1 MLYSAKIKRSV
12 PNAQPGDNVAT
23 CPEQRAAVWFVA
35 KQVSSA
41 RQRRRHARA
50 PALPRIPVTP
60 PRGEI
65 IVSAANMAV
74 KTEKELSETQRSL
87 WLKAVA
93 AIELRNFGYAIS
105 LLQGILKQEPQF
117 LTGRQLLRRTE
128 VKKSKS
134 VKKRF
139 FNISTAPIA
148 VIKAQREIKREPR
161 HAIEMLEK
169 VLEEDPYNRQ
179 ANLVLK
185 EAAVA
190 AGCPEIGV
198 FALRTLLEENP
209 RDVKVLHE
217 LGRLYHD
224 LGESDR
230 EVEIYNQ
237 ISELNPLDAEAL
249 RLGKDASAHASMKSG
264 GWTEAESYRD
274 LIKDKEAAISLEQQ
288 TRMRLTGESLDQQIA
303 ETYARQKSAPTNV
316 DLARRLGALNEQK
329 EDFEAAIGWYQYAAD
344 LTRGADAGLVRKV
357 SDLKIKRLDRDVAAH
372 EEFLSA
378 HDAKHEL
385 YWKISE
391 DLKIAKKNRAEILLD
406 DARSRVERNPTDL
419 QLRFELGEH
428 LMNAGHFREAVPELQ
443 RARQNPNARL
453 KAMNLLGCCYGELG
467 MLDLATKELE
477 EASKEILSMD
487 ATKKEILY
495 NLGLVYERMG
505 EREKSL
511 TCMKQIYQADYGY
524 KDVAKRVESSYKQNM
539 SQA

>member
-1 MLYSAKIKRSV
+1 
-12 PNAQPGDNVAT
+12 
-23 CPEQRAAVWFVA
+23 
-35 KQVSSA
+35 
-41 RQRRRHARA
+41 
-50 PALPRIPVTP
+50 
-60 PRGEI
+60 
-65 IVSAANMAV
+65 MAV
-74 KTEKELSETQRSL
+74 KTEKELNETQRSH
-87 WLKAVA
+87 WLKSVA

-128 VKKSKS
+128 VTKSKS
-134 VKKRF
+134 AKKSF
-139 FNISTAPIA
+139 FNISTAPLA
-148 VIKAQREIKREPR
+148 VMKAQREIKRDPK
-161 HAIEMLEK
+161 HAIEMLEG
-169 VLEEDPYNRQ
+169 VLEEEPYNRQ
-179 ANLVLK
+179 ANLALK

-190 AGCPEIGV
+190 AGWPEIGV

-217 LGRLYHD
+217 LGRLYHE

-237 ISELNPLDAEAL
+237 ISEINPLDAEAL

-288 TRMRLTGESLDQQIA
+288 SRMRLTGESLDQQIA
-303 ETYARQKSAPTNV
+303 ETYARHKSDPTNI

-329 EDFEAAIGWYQYAAD
+329 EDFEAAVGWYQYAAD
-344 LTRGADAGLVRKV
+344 LTKGADAGLVRKV
-357 SDLKIKRLDRDVAAH
+357 SDLKIKRLDREIAVD
-372 EEFLSA
+372 EEFLST
-378 HDAKHEL
+378 HDARHEL
-385 YWKISE
+385 YEKKSE
-391 DLKIAKKNRAEILLD
+391 GLKTAKRNRAEILLV
-406 DARSRVERNPTDL
+406 DARNRVERNPTDL

-428 LMNAGHFREAVPELQ
+428 LVNAEHFREALPELQ

-487 ATKKEILY
+487 VMKKEILY

-511 TCMKQIYQADYGY
+511 ACMKQIYQADYGY
-524 KDVAKRVESSYKQNM
+524 KDVAKRVESSYKQNI